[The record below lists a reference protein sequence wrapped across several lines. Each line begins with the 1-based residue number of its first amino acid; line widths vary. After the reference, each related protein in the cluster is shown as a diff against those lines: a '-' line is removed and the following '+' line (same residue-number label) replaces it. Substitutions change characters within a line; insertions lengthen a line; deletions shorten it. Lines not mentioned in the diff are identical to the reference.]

1 MPDSG
6 MELARLVAAA
16 DEVAATSSRSAKRD
30 VLAALL
36 GAMAP
41 AEIEAGVG
49 FLVGEPRQGRVG
61 VGWATVSDLSASTN
75 AGGSDERPSGLQVL
89 DLDRALDELGSSRG
103 PGSVRAR
110 GQILAA
116 LFARATPAEADFLRR
131 LLVGELRQGALEG
144 VMADAV
150 AAAARVPATLVRRAT
165 MLSGDLR
172 ISARVALT
180 DGRPGLESVGLTVFR
195 PVQPMLASTADDLE
209 GALGDERPASVEWK
223 LDGARIQVHRQ
234 GDRVEVYTRNL
245 NVVTARLPE
254 VVELVRALPATELVL
269 DGEVLGLEGER
280 PEAFQETMSRF
291 GRDDPAGHAMR
302 LRPFFFDVLRA
313 EGTDVIDRPLS
324 ERLDVLDVVAPGLAM
339 PRLVTAD
346 PAEAESF
353 VAATLAAG
361 HEGVMV
367 KDASSTYVAGRRGK
381 AWRKLK
387 PVHTF
392 DLVVLAVEWGHGRR
406 RGWLSNLH
414 LGARDPDGVGFVMVG
429 KTFKGLTDALLAWQT
444 EALLAREIGRDR
456 PHRARTPGAG
466 GRGGHRRGAGLH
478 PVPGRRG
485 AALRPGQAVPPGQVG
500 PPTPTPSTRC
510 GRCSPVRSA
519 APPPAGGRSRPG
531 P

>member
-1 MPDSG
+1 

-16 DEVAATSSRSAKRD
+16 DQVAATSSRSAKRD
-30 VLAALL
+30 VLAALV

-61 VGWATVSDLSASTN
+61 VGWATV
-75 AGGSDERPSGLQVL
+75 AGAVSSPGRDGPDAEGRALEVL
-89 DLDRALDELGSSRG
+89 DLDRALDQLEASHG
-103 PGSVRAR
+103 PGSARAR
-110 GQILAA
+110 GQILGD

-150 AAAARVPATLVRRAT
+150 AVAARVPATLVRRAA

-172 ISARVALT
+172 VAARVALT
-180 DGRPGLESVGLTVFR
+180 SGRSGLEDVGLTMFR
-195 PVQPMLASTADDLE
+195 PVQPMLAATAEDLA
-209 GALGDERPASVEWK
+209 GAFSDGEPASVEWK

-234 GDRVEVYTRNL
+234 GERVEVYTRNL
-245 NVVTARLPE
+245 NVVTPRLPE
-254 VVELVRALPATELVL
+254 VVEVVRALPVDEVVL
-269 DGEVLGLEGER
+269 DGEILGLEGER

-291 GRDDPAGHAMR
+291 GRDDPAGHGMR

-313 EGTDVIDRPLS
+313 EATDVIDRPLT
-324 ERLDVLDVVAPGLAM
+324 ERLEVLDAVAPGLVM

-346 PAEAESF
+346 VAQAEAF
-353 VAATLAAG
+353 VADTLAAG
-361 HEGVMV
+361 HEGVMI
-367 KDASSTYVAGRRGK
+367 KDASSPYVAGRRGK

-414 LGARDPDGVGFVMVG
+414 LGARQPDDAGFVMVG
-429 KTFKGLTDALLAWQT
+429 KTFKGLTDALLTWQT
-444 EALLAREIGRDR
+444 EALLAREIGRDDHVVHVR
-456 PHRARTPGAG
+456 PDLVVEVAIDGVQASTRYPGG
-466 GRGGHRRGAGLH
+466 
-478 PVPGRRG
+478 V
-485 AALRPGQAVPPGQVG
+485 ALRFARVKRYRPD
-500 PPTPTPSTRC
+500 
-510 GRCSPVRSA
+510 RSA
-519 APPPAGGRSRPG
+519 ADADTIDALRALLAG
-531 P
+531 

>member
-1 MPDSG
+1 

-16 DEVAATSSRSAKRD
+16 DQVAATSSRSAKRD

-36 GAMAP
+36 EAMAP
-41 AEIEAGVG
+41 SEIEAGVG

-61 VGWATVSDLSASTN
+61 VGWATVASSRGQVT
-75 AGGSDERPSGLQVL
+75 AGQGVGAALEVL
-89 DLDRALDELGSSRG
+89 DLDRALDQLEASRG

-110 GQILAA
+110 GQILGD
-116 LFARATPAEADFLRR
+116 LLARATPPEADFIRR

-144 VMADAV
+144 VMAEAV
-150 AAAARVPATLVRRAT
+150 AAAARVPATVVRRAT

-172 ISARVALT
+172 ASARVALIE
-180 DGRPGLESVGLTVFR
+180 GRPGLEAVGLTVFR
-195 PVQPMLASTADDLE
+195 PVQPMLAAPADDLDD
-209 GALGDERPASVEWK
+209 ALGDGRPASVEWK

-254 VVELVRALPATELVL
+254 VVELVRALPTTELVL

-291 GRDDPAGHAMR
+291 GRDDPTGHAMT

-313 EGTDVIDRPLS
+313 EGTDVIDRPLA
-324 ERLDVLDVVAPGLAM
+324 ERLEVLDAVAPGLAM

-346 PAEAESF
+346 RGQAESF

-361 HEGVMV
+361 HEGVMI
-367 KDASSTYVAGRRGK
+367 KDAASGYVAGRRGK

-414 LGARDPDGVGFVMVG
+414 LGARDPDGAGFVMVG
-429 KTFKGLTDALLAWQT
+429 KTFKGLTDALLRWQT
-444 EALLAREIGRDR
+444 EALLAREIGRDDYTVHVR
-456 PHRARTPGAG
+456 PDLVVEVAIDGVQASTRYPGG
-466 GRGGHRRGAGLH
+466 
-478 PVPGRRG
+478 V
-485 AALRPGQAVPPGQVG
+485 ALRFARVKQYRPDKLA
-500 PPTPTPSTRC
+500 TDADTIDALR
-510 GRCSPVRSA
+510 A
-519 APPPAGGRSRPG
+519 LLAG
-531 P
+531 

>member
-1 MPDSG
+1 

-16 DEVAATSSRSAKRD
+16 DQVAATSSRSAKRD
-30 VLAALL
+30 VLGALL

-61 VGWATVSDLSASTN
+61 VGWATVADAVSSASPG
-75 AGGSDERPSGLQVL
+75 ADGPGLEVL
-89 DLDRALDELGSSRG
+89 DLDRALDRLEASHG

-110 GQILAA
+110 GQILGD
-116 LFARATPAEADFLRR
+116 LFARSTPAEADFMRR

-150 AAAARVPATLVRRAT
+150 AVAAQVPATLVRRAT

-172 ISARVALT
+172 FAARVALT
-180 DGRPGLESVGLTVFR
+180 AGRAGLEDVGLTLFR
-195 PVQPMLASTADDLE
+195 PVQPMLAATAEDLA
-209 GALGDERPASVEWK
+209 GALGDGEPASVEWK

-254 VVELVRALPATELVL
+254 VVAVVRALPIDEVVL

-291 GRDDPAGHAMR
+291 GRDDPEGHGMR

-313 EGTDVIDRPLS
+313 EGTDLIDRPLT
-324 ERLDVLDVVAPGLAM
+324 ERLDVLDAAAPGLVM
-339 PRLVTAD
+339 PRLITAE
-346 PAEAESF
+346 PAQAEAF
-353 VAATLAAG
+353 VTATLAAG
-361 HEGVMV
+361 HEGVMI
-367 KDASSTYVAGRRGK
+367 KDASSAYVAGRRGK

-414 LGARDPDGVGFVMVG
+414 LGARQPDGAGFVMVG
-429 KTFKGLTDALLAWQT
+429 KTFKGLTDALLRWQT
-444 EALLAREIGRDR
+444 EALLAREIGRDDHVVHVR
-456 PHRARTPGAG
+456 PDLVVEVAIDGVQVSTRYPGG
-466 GRGGHRRGAGLH
+466 
-478 PVPGRRG
+478 V
-485 AALRPGQAVPPGQVG
+485 ALRFARVKQYRPD
-500 PPTPTPSTRC
+500 
-510 GRCSPVRSA
+510 RSA
-519 APPPAGGRSRPG
+519 ADADTIDALRALLSG
-531 P
+531 